1 MPDVT
6 PCLHPGEVRR
16 WISFD
21 QHKFSIV
28 AGVLPPDGGKPEVCR
43 IETTERAIR
52 RFIDKQGGPEGLSVC
67 YEAGPGGFALWR
79 LLTRIGVACDVVA
92 PSLIPVRAGDR
103 VKTDRRDAKK
113 LVSLY
118 RAGLLRFVHPPTAEL
133 EGLRDL
139 LRARDDLRGVRL
151 AARNRVLK
159 QLLRH
164 GRIFREGKT
173 AWTKLHRRWLAT
185 QRLDDPLAQEALEQL
200 LIHVDGIE
208 RQLDTLDA
216 RLAEIAGSERWSGQ
230 VQILTRFRGIATITA
245 LGLIAEIGDFA
256 RFSHPR
262 ELAAWLGIVPSE
274 YSSGDQQHRGHITL
288 SGNKHARRLLIEAGV
303 ALPPRSPAPEE
314 RPAAG
319 RARLARP
326 SPALSPPPT
335 PHRPRETLH
344 GRERRGR
351 PRAHR
356 VPVGRDDQPAAA
368 DHRQRRIVPVHRRP
382 APGGRRLTP
391 EVLSPWWGRAAR
403 CDPPGGSSLR
413 SMRFRLATLVR
424 GSSRP
429 DTVLRSRPAHLRV
442 TVVVALAP
450 AARPHQPPP

>member
-28 AGVLPPDGGKPEVCR
+28 AAVLPPDGGKPEVCR

-52 RFIDKQGGPEGLSVC
+52 RFIDKQGGPAGLSVC

-79 LLTRIGVACDVVA
+79 LLTKLGVACDVVA

-113 LVSLY
+113 LVGLY
-118 RAGLLRFVHPPTAEL
+118 RAGMLRFVHPPTAEL

-139 LRARDDLRGVRL
+139 LRARDDVRCARM

-173 AWTKLHRRWLAT
+173 AWTKLHRAWLAR

-200 LIHVDGIE
+200 LIHLDGIE
-208 RQLDTLDA
+208 RQLATLDA
-216 RLAEIAGSERWSGQ
+216 RLGEIAGSERWAGQ
-230 VQILTRFRGIATITA
+230 VEILTRFRGISTLTA

-262 ELAAWLGIVPSE
+262 
-274 YSSGDQQHRGHITL
+274 
-288 SGNKHARRLLIEAGV
+288 AGV
-303 ALPPRSPAPEE
+303 VAGDHPQRVLLGRSAAPRAHHPVREPSRPPAADRSRLALPPRSPSPEE

-319 RARLARP
+319 RACLASAGP
-326 SPALSPPPT
+326 AVSPLPASHRARQALD
-335 PHRPRETLH
+335 R
-344 GRERRGR
+344 RERRGR
-351 PRAHR
+351 PRARR
-356 VPVGRDDQPAAA
+356 VPVGRDDRPAIARHRHPVPRQP
-368 DHRQRRIVPVHRRP
+368 RT
-382 APGGRRLTP
+382 APGG
-391 EVLSPWWGRAAR
+391 S
-403 CDPPGGSSLR
+403 
-413 SMRFRLATLVR
+413 RLATRRSFPR
-424 GSSRP
+424 GGAGRRGATRPEDPRCGLCDSDSR
-429 DTVLRSRPAHLRV
+429 R
-442 TVVVALAP
+442 
-450 AARPHQPPP
+450 

>member
-28 AGVLPPDGGKPEVCR
+28 ASALPPDGGKPDVTR

-52 RFIDKQGGPEGLSVC
+52 RFIEKQGDPAGLSVC

-79 LLTRIGVACDVVA
+79 LLTKMGVACDVVA

-118 RAGLLRFVHPPTAEL
+118 RAGMLRFVHPPTAEL

-139 LRARDDLRGVRL
+139 LRARDDLRGARL
-151 AARNRVLK
+151 AARNRVMK

-173 AWTKLHRRWLAT
+173 AWTLLHRRWIAR
-185 QRLDDPLAQEALEQL
+185 QQLDDPLAQEALEQL

-208 RQLDTLDA
+208 RQLDALDA
-216 RLAEIAGSERWSGQ
+216 RLEEIAGSERWVGQ
-230 VQILTRFRGIATITA
+230 VQILTRFRGIATLTA

-262 ELAAWLGIVPSE
+262 ELAAWLGITPSE

-288 SGNKHARRLLIEAGV
+288 AGNKHARRLLIEA
-303 ALPPRSPAPEE
+303 AWHYRHAPR
-314 RPAAG
+314 
-319 RARLARP
+319 
-326 SPALSPPPT
+326 LSKNGPPPDERAWQAQVRLY
-335 PHRPRETLH
+335 HRHRHLTEHGKRSTVANVAVARELAGFLWAAMT
-344 GRERRGR
+344 
-351 PRAHR
+351 
-356 VPVGRDDQPAAA
+356 DQP
-368 DHRQRRIVPVHRRP
+368 
-382 APGGRRLTP
+382 L
-391 EVLSPWWGRAAR
+391 RAT
-403 CDPPGGSSLR
+403 DTKHDQLQE
-413 SMRFRLATLVR
+413 AT
-424 GSSRP
+424 
-429 DTVLRSRPAHLRV
+429 A
-442 TVVVALAP
+442 
-450 AARPHQPPP
+450 

>member
-52 RFIDKQGGPEGLSVC
+52 RFIEKQGGPEGLSVC

-79 LLTRIGVACDVVA
+79 LLTRLGVACDVVA

-118 RAGLLRFVHPPTAEL
+118 RAGMLRFVHPPTPEL

-139 LRARDDLRGVRL
+139 LRARDDLRGARL

-173 AWTKLHRRWLAT
+173 AWTKLHRAWLAQ

-216 RLAEIAGSERWSGQ
+216 RLAEIAGSERWAGQ

-262 ELAAWLGIVPSE
+262 GACRLARDRPVGVLLRRSAASRAHHPVRE
-274 YSSGDQQHRGHITL
+274 Q
-288 SGNKHARRLLIEAGV
+288 AR
-303 ALPPRSPAPEE
+303 S
-314 RPAAG
+314 PAAG
-319 RARLARP
+319 RSCVALVRHEALCCIPGAAGTKLEGRFVGLMAYPDPRGERDNRMPAKRWSVQVSGPGCRGTRVIWRKLDCLNPNLQMMQRLVRRKDIRYRRH
-326 SPALSPPPT
+326 AL
-335 PHRPRETLH
+335 
-344 GRERRGR
+344 
-351 PRAHR
+351 
-356 VPVGRDDQPAAA
+356 
-368 DHRQRRIVPVHRRP
+368 
-382 APGGRRLTP
+382 RRLG
-391 EVLSPWWGRAAR
+391 SAAI
-403 CDPPGGSSLR
+403 
-413 SMRFRLATLVR
+413 ATF
-424 GSSRP
+424 GAWS
-429 DTVLRSRPAHLRV
+429 
-442 TVVVALAP
+442 VA
-450 AARPHQPPP
+450 Q

>member
-52 RFIDKQGGPEGLSVC
+52 RFIEKQGGPEGLSVC

-118 RAGLLRFVHPPTAEL
+118 RAGMLRFVHPPTPEL

-173 AWTKLHRRWLAT
+173 AWTKLHRRWLAI

-216 RLAEIAGSERWSGQ
+216 RLAEIAGSERWGGQ

-288 SGNKHARRLLIEAGV
+288 SGNKHARRLLIEAGWHYRH
-303 ALPPRSPAPEE
+303 APRLAEE

-319 RARLARP
+319 RARLA
-326 SPALSPPPT
+326 SPGPAASPPPA
-335 PHRPRETLH
+335 PHRPRETLDR
-344 GRERRGR
+344 RERRGR
-351 PRAHR
+351 ARARR
-356 VPVGRDDQPAAA
+356 VPVGRDDQPATPH
-368 DHRQRRIVPVHRRP
+368 HRRRIVPVHRRP

-391 EVLSPWWGRAAR
+391 RSLPRGGAGRRGATR
-403 CDPPGGSSLR
+403 PEDPRLW